1 MIINLQN
8 KIILRAF
15 KPESQGS
22 YLKFN
27 KSGKGITPAFMNH
40 KERYKEQVCK
50 TNKQSK
56 KAIPLLLTKP
66 IYPHDEVNKLAEQW
80 CQLLINQVQEEQ
92 SKRTMPEC
100 H

>member
-8 KIILRAF
+8 KTILRAF

-22 YLKFN
+22 YLKIN
-27 KSGKGITPAFMNH
+27 KSGKCITPALINH
-40 KERYKEQVCK
+40 KESYKEQVCK

-80 CQLLINQVQEEQ
+80 CQLVMNQIQEEH
-92 SKRTMPEC
+92 SYAC
-100 H
+100 HYT